1 MVEEAEQLL
10 SPLPGARPPAAAHAH
25 CAEELFPP
33 KGRRVLRSPSSILPE
48 EPPSSQCPA
57 LPRRGCRV
65 PAALSF
71 PGCSPST
78 PARLGV
84 HPQSSV
90 TPQPCGSNRQ
100 GDRKVAADPPAR
112 RPSDSLAKEVM
123 KTTILWEADLKP

>member
-1 MVEEAEQLL
+1 MVEEAGQLL

-33 KGRRVLRSPSSILPE
+33 KGGRVLRPPLSPLLCE
-48 EPPSSQCPA
+48 EPPSPQCPA
-57 LPRRGCRV
+57 LPRTGCGV

-71 PGCSPST
+71 PGCP
-78 PARLGV
+78 PAARLGV

-100 GDRKVAADPPAR
+100 GDRKVATDPPAR
-112 RPSDSLAKEVM
+112 RPGDSLAKEVM
-123 KTTILWEADLKP
+123 KTTILCEADLKP